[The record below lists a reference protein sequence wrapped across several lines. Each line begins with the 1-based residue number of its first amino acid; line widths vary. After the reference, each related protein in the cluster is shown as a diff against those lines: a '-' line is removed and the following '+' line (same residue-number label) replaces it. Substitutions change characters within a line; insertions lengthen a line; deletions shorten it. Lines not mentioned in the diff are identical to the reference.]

1 MGTKPTVV
9 PRGNDDPEP
18 VSDDDDDEDD
28 LDDDEEEAEQDDLLA
43 EANEV
48 EASDEDVANG
58 NIPGLKPMRTL
69 YELNDTLFAEADIQ
83 EDGQVGLWLGANTM
97 LMYPLDE
104 AILLLAEKLSA
115 ATRNLKNLKED
126 LEFLR
131 EQVTVMEV
139 NFARVHN
146 VSQTTFGR
154 IHLDR
159 TDMFLFLRSSNQWD
173 VKR

>member
-28 LDDDEEEAEQDDLLA
+28 LDDDDEEAEQDDLLA

-58 NIPGLKPMRTL
+58 NIPGLKPLRTL

-146 VSQTTFGR
+146 VS
-154 IHLDR
+154 
-159 TDMFLFLRSSNQWD
+159 
-173 VKR
+173 